1 MTATDAEKLEIV
13 SGFIKDSPPGEI
25 NDVFNDVR
33 SLVADDSLLQN
44 TIESTFAD
52 HHAKQLVSVQVPS
65 KDYEVILGEY
75 GCIEPSKYV
84 DPRSGQ
90 ALIVDLVHQTVK
102 SVEPYHSKCS
112 AHLLD
117 QRAAL
122 DVAVQEYTAS
132 FYPSSVCTVWA
143 TEDEALVIAIVANKY
158 HPDSFWSG
166 RWRSLWRLEPKSS
179 MLTGSAKVQVHY
191 YEDGNVQHNS
201 TQDYSVS
208 ITASDEP
215 STLAATVIKH
225 ISKLEAEYQT
235 TLNDQHNR
243 LALETFKS
251 LRRALPI
258 SRTKIE
264 WQGILSYKIGSELV
278 SK

>member
-25 NDVFNDVR
+25 NDVFNGRLILIQYSVHLYSLSFILDNVR

-191 YEDGNVQHNS
+191 YEDGKCSAQ
-201 TQDYSVS
+201 
-208 ITASDEP
+208 
-215 STLAATVIKH
+215 
-225 ISKLEAEYQT
+225 
-235 TLNDQHNR
+235 
-243 LALETFKS
+243 
-251 LRRALPI
+251 
-258 SRTKIE
+258 
-264 WQGILSYKIGSELV
+264 
-278 SK
+278 